1 MTSHPTQAAVLAAI
15 LATVLA
21 ALLALPGAALLVPAA
36 AVPAVAPL
44 AAASVT
50 TSAATGVT
58 TGAATDGPAEIHGL
72 RVRVDGNLARV
83 SFALERGFTPALMER
98 LESGLPTGFTYRL
111 ELLKDRKRWLDR
123 GLETNSFQVVAMYDA
138 ATRGYLVNYKLDG
151 KLVESRMVRD
161 HADLERAMTRVE
173 ELPAFELD
181 ELPRSWRLLVRV
193 RAEEGAG
200 SLPAFLPT
208 RSLTDWRES
217 RKFRSLNDLP
227 DRS

>member
-1 MTSHPTQAAVLAAI
+1 MKFAHALPAL
-15 LATVLA
+15 LA
-21 ALLALPGAALLVPAA
+21 ALLAAVLLSAG
-36 AVPAVAPL
+36 APL
-44 AAASVT
+44 AASAAQPGSAAAADPPAGET
-50 TSAATGVT
+50 GPAATG
-58 TGAATDGPAEIHGL
+58 PPEIQDL
-72 RVRVDGNLARV
+72 RVRVDGNLARL
-83 SFALERGFTPALMER
+83 SFTLAGGFSPRLMER

-111 ELLKDRKRWLDR
+111 ELLKDRKRWFDR
-123 GLETNSFQVVAMYDA
+123 GLETNTFQVVAMYDA

-161 HADLERAMTRVE
+161 RADLERTMTRVE
-173 ELPAFELD
+173 ELPAFTLD
-181 ELPRSWRLLVRV
+181 ELPRTWRLLVRV

-217 RKFRSLNDLP
+217 RKFHSLNDLP